1 MFEKITFCPVCN
13 SNENKSYLVA
23 KDHLLTNESFAISKC
38 SQCGFLFTNPRPT
51 KDNLNSYYKSDQYI
65 SHSDKI
71 QSISDFIYKIVRKY
85 TLYQKEKLI
94 LKFAKQK
101 SILDYGCGTG
111 DFLLTCIK
119 KGWEI
124 YGFEPSNE
132 ARKIAELKTKSEIYS
147 NPVQLQQL
155 SNISIT
161 SLWHVLEHVPDL
173 NDTLLQLKNALSNN
187 GKMIIAVPNHNSYD
201 AAIYKEYWA
210 AYDVPRHLYHFNQM
224 TMKKLMEKHKLKI
237 KEILPMKFDS
247 YYVSLLSEKYRFGKE
262 NYINSIITG
271 YKSNR
276 YANLNNNNYS
286 SLIYIVSK

>member
-1 MFEKITFCPVCN
+1 
-13 SNENKSYLVA
+13 
-23 KDHLLTNESFAISKC
+23 
-38 SQCGFLFTNPRPT
+38 
-51 KDNLNSYYKSDQYI
+51 
-65 SHSDKI
+65 
-71 QSISDFIYKIVRKY
+71 
-85 TLYQKEKLI
+85 
-94 LKFAKQK
+94 
-101 SILDYGCGTG
+101 
-111 DFLLTCIK
+111 
-119 KGWEI
+119 
-124 YGFEPSNE
+124 
-132 ARKIAELKTKSEIYS
+132 
-147 NPVQLQQL
+147 
-155 SNISIT
+155 
-161 SLWHVLEHVPDL
+161 
-173 NDTLLQLKNALSNN
+173 LKNALSNN

-262 NYINSIITG
+262 NYIKSIITG